1 VAMLRMQ
8 ADDLFTLPP
17 PRVVAPTRLHFTGM
31 FGRRSFTGES
41 LKLVV

>member
-1 VAMLRMQ
+1 MRLNNG
-8 ADDLFTLPP
+8 
-17 PRVVAPTRLHFTGM
+17 VVAPTRLHFTGM